1 MEIKGAVLAFVD
13 VAPELTGDYNRW
25 YDLDHLPTH
34 ISRPEVIAGRRYV
47 ADKALKALRR
57 NVGMESLQDGKG
69 AYFTTY
75 LTSTTD
81 FDSYRVSGR
90 ELDRGL
96 NRAGRM
102 WRQGYVPYAGNY
114 RVTGTYA
121 AEGILVAPEAVP
133 HLGHRGVVVI
143 IGDAKD
149 VGAAKAWWEGT
160 GLPAALAVDGVHGA
174 VAFAGYAEEEA
185 GPARLHAAGRGRSRR
200 RGAQRRPRRRS
211 RPARRRLDSA
221 GNGPAPRRP
230 PLRIRLRFLAW
241 AVRLLRSTVV
251 GEGRPLGA
259 HAPAARAL
267 SQSLPEEAFA

>member
-34 ISRPEVIAGRRYV
+34 ISRPEVIAG
-47 ADKALKALRR
+47 RR

-185 GPARLHAAGRGRSRR
+185 GRLAYMLLVEADPADAALN
-200 RGAQRRPRRRS
+200 AALDTALDP
-211 RPARRRLDSA
+211 PADAWTPLVTA
-221 GNGPAPRRP
+221 
-230 PLRIRLRFLAW
+230 PLR
-241 AVRLLRSTVV
+241 AVRPF
-251 GEGRPLGA
+251 EYD
-259 HAPAARAL
+259 
-267 SQSLPEEAFA
+267 FDF

>member
-75 LTSTTD
+75 LTNTTD

-149 VGAAKAWWEGT
+149 IGAAKAWWEGT

-185 GPARLHAAGRGRSRR
+185 GRLAYMLLVEADPADAALN
-200 RGAQRRPRRRS
+200 AALDAALDP
-211 RPARRRLDSA
+211 PADAWTPLVTA
-221 GNGPAPRRP
+221 
-230 PLRIRLRFLAW
+230 PLR
-241 AVRLLRSTVV
+241 AVRPF
-251 GEGRPLGA
+251 EYD
-259 HAPAARAL
+259 
-267 SQSLPEEAFA
+267 FDF